1 MNDQNGKPVTKAE
14 VEAILWYGMVAVIVG
29 GGAGIYLPVLMGKGV
44 GTDALA
50 TYIFAML
57 APFWV
62 DALLYEEYW
71 KKLSKVKKLRIG
83 VGCALSAALA
93 LASLLGEHKGWGMP
107 SAVVGAV
114 LVLVVWFFLALYS
127 GRFAPEPTI
136 PPTGSI
142 GGQEPST
149 SSLSGGGLPS

>member
-1 MNDQNGKPVTKAE
+1 MNDQNGKPVTRAE
-14 VEAILWYGMVAVIVG
+14 VETILLYGLVAVVLG
-29 GGAGIYLPVLMGKGV
+29 GGAGIYLPTLMGKGI

-50 TYIFAML
+50 TYVFAML

-71 KKLSKVKKLRIG
+71 KKLSKRKKMRIG
-83 VGCALSAALA
+83 VGCALSAAFA
-93 LASLLGEHKGWGMP
+93 IASLLGEHKGWGMP
-107 SAVVGAV
+107 SAVVSTV
-114 LVLVVWFFLALYS
+114 LVLTVWFFLALYS

-142 GGQEPST
+142 GGQTPST
-149 SSLSGGGLPS
+149 SGLSGGGLP

>member
-1 MNDQNGKPVTKAE
+1 MNNQNGKLVTSAE
-14 VEAILWYGMVAVIVG
+14 VEAILWYGLVAVVLG
-29 GGAGIYLPVLMGKGV
+29 GGAGIYLPMLMGKGI
-44 GTDALA
+44 GADALA

-71 KKLSKVKKLRIG
+71 TKLSKVIKLRIG
-83 VGCALSAALA
+83 LGCALSAAFA
-93 LASLLGEHKGWGMP
+93 LASLIGENKTWGMG
-107 SAVVGAV
+107 SAVVGTL

-127 GRFAPEPTI
+127 GRFAPEPTT

-149 SSLSGGGLPS
+149 STLSGGGLP